1 MEQRTLARL
10 AIVAHEIF
18 DGCALRGPGAVLIEG
33 DRILGLGAAS
43 DAEATGVERV
53 ELDKGF
59 LLAPG
64 LVDCQVNGADGV
76 LLNDGASE
84 AAIRRIAST
93 HQAFGTTSLLP
104 TLITGA
110 REGMER
116 LCDIDP
122 RAIAGVPGFHL
133 EGPFI
138 NVERRGVH
146 SAGFVRELSGADME
160 LLSAF
165 AQRGAC
171 MLTLAPERLPPGGC
185 SRDLRGRRHGLA
197 RPQRC
202 DLPVRARR
210 GGRRRARRHPSLQ
223 CDVPDRSARTRA
235 RGRGVRG

>member
-18 DGCALRGPGAVLIEG
+18 DGDAMRGPGAVLIEG

-146 SAGFVRELSGADME
+146 SAEFVRELSGADME

-171 MLTLAPERLPPGGC
+171 MLTLAPERASPGGC

-197 RPQRC
+197 RP
-202 DLPVRARR
+202 
-210 GGRRRARRHPSLQ
+210 
-223 CDVPDRSARTRA
+223 
-235 RGRGVRG
+235 